1 MKVTILG
8 NNSALPAFGRNPTAQ
23 AVQVWGETILLDCG
37 ESTQIQMQR
46 FGIRWRH
53 MNHIFISH
61 MHGDHYFGLPG
72 LINSMSLLGR
82 TVPLHVYG
90 PAVLLP
96 IIEMIQIEGASVLT
110 YPFHFHPLPEGDALL
125 LDDDSFTVKCFP
137 VEHRIPCHGFLIT
150 SKTRGRKIMPD
161 KCREFEIPR
170 YYYDKLKQGEDY
182 ERQDGTIIK
191 NEWVTADA
199 PPTKS
204 YAYCADSLYTE
215 SFLHHIKDV
224 DMLYHESTYQEKDVD
239 KAAARFHTTAK
250 QAAQLAK
257 LANVKQLLLGH
268 YSSKYRDIE
277 DFAKEAAEIF
287 LNVQASVEGET
298 YEV

>member
-37 ESTQIQMQR
+37 ESTQIQMQK
-46 FGIRWRH
+46 FGVRWRH

-90 PAVLLP
+90 PASLLP
-96 IIEMIQIEGASVLT
+96 IIEMIQTVGESVLT
-110 YPFHFHPLPEGDALL
+110 YPFHFHPLPEGDAVL
-125 LDDDSFTVKCFP
+125 LDDDYVTVTCFP
-137 VEHRIPCHGFLIT
+137 VEHRIPCHGFLLT

-161 KCREFEIPR
+161 KCREYEIPR

-191 NEWVTADA
+191 NEWVTTEGPA
-199 PPTKS
+199 PKS

-224 DMLYHESTYQEKDVD
+224 DMLYHESTYLEKDAE

-277 DFAKEAAEIF
+277 DFRAEAAEIF
-287 LNVQASVEGET
+287 PNVQASLEGET